1 MRPVDRSDKAVGRVV
16 KAFGIDGSWR
26 GRYRLRMPDMTESDR
41 SYSASELVE
50 TFFDPKVD
58 LKGRDLLPA
67 PGSLIGCS
75 VHVWFLPDAD
85 STQGGAYWPG
95 VLKRVDKGWSP
106 PTGGLAGWFFCHYE
120 DSIEPL
126 FIGLRADGTS
136 TYAACAPCD
145 ANHLHSHLHDVCNA
159 KANVRIAH
167 GDRDDGECMPG
178 GQGGEIIISEARL
191 AAAVDALAH
200 PPSSSKGMSVAA
212 SPHPSSLPHRDDPLG
227 SPPAQQER
235 SGYPLAA
242 PPLTPPLA
250 PPGTPL
256 APGPHTAHTQ
266 RWQPDE
272 EEQLRR
278 LMGAHAG
285 TPNADK
291 WRAIAA
297 ALRTGRSAGAVE
309 QHWDVVSGKRN
320 RAGALVPPKGGTP
333 SGSAHSARLAGSS
346 EACRSQASTTAES
359 GSSDPMRQQKPT
371 AAQPASAP
379 SIAGSQLSSVQL
391 AH

>member
-1 MRPVDRSDKAVGRVV
+1 MEHASEKAKNHLKVEITPRWVKLRGFTPDSLPVSLAQSVPATRKAASGSGSGTGELELELRMRPVDRSDKAVGRVV

-167 GDRDDGECMPG
+167 GGATCARYICRPRRWRVHARRAGRGDHHQRGTVGRCCRRACASSILFQRDERGR
-178 GQGGEIIISEARL
+178 I
-191 AAAVDALAH
+191 AA
-200 PPSSSKGMSVAA
+200 PIKSSSQG
-212 SPHPSSLPHRDDPLG
+212 
-227 SPPAQQER
+227 
-235 SGYPLAA
+235 
-242 PPLTPPLA
+242 
-250 PPGTPL
+250 
-256 APGPHTAHTQ
+256 
-266 RWQPDE
+266 
-272 EEQLRR
+272 
-278 LMGAHAG
+278 
-285 TPNADK
+285 
-291 WRAIAA
+291 
-297 ALRTGRSAGAVE
+297 
-309 QHWDVVSGKRN
+309 
-320 RAGALVPPKGGTP
+320 
-333 SGSAHSARLAGSS
+333 
-346 EACRSQASTTAES
+346 
-359 GSSDPMRQQKPT
+359 
-371 AAQPASAP
+371 
-379 SIAGSQLSSVQL
+379 
-391 AH
+391 